1 MSVLSMRVQFSGVG
15 KEGGGGS
22 SSAERALGFNP
33 LYNLH

>member
-1 MSVLSMRVQFSGVG
+1 MSVLSMRVQFCGVG
-15 KEGGGGS
+15 REGGGS

>member
-1 MSVLSMRVQFSGVG
+1 MSVLSMRVQFCGV
-15 KEGGGGS
+15 GGGGS

>member
-1 MSVLSMRVQFSGVG
+1 MSVLSMRVQFCGV
-15 KEGGGGS
+15 GGGS